1 MRYGACTTPRYTIKM
16 KKMKVKN
23 ILIVAT
29 LILSSIGCVNA
40 NNNSN
45 TAKGYTVN
53 ATTDAAEN
61 KLVILSK
68 ITDKQLVIL
77 DSTYVA
83 KGSFSFKGETADES
97 ELHFITFS
105 TTQPPGIPIILE
117 NGAKLDLNITGTG
130 TYNVTMSGG
139 KYTPEM
145 LKLYNVYTGYE
156 KEMAKF
162 NAEIAALDP
171 SSVTEEV
178 RRNTNVRY
186 TTLIQQRS
194 KNIED
199 FIRNEKATPATY
211 FAVKYLFNKPEPRL
225 IMLASKKM
233 GAELPDSKYTKSM
246 QAAAKQLGPLVEG
259 AMAPDIKL
267 KTPAGDSLALSS
279 LRGKVVLID
288 FWASWCGPCRREN
301 PNVKKIYE
309 KYKDQG
315 FEIYGV
321 SLDNNASRWNDAIA
335 KDGLTW
341 KHVSD
346 LAGWQSSA
354 AKLYGVRSI
363 PATFLLDKEGRI
375 YKSGFRS
382 HELEGLLQ
390 QLLTE

>member
-23 ILIVAT
+23 ILIAAT

-83 KGSFSFKGETADES
+83 KGSFSFKGETTDES

-130 TYNVTMSGG
+130 TYDVTMSGG

-246 QAAAKQLGPLVEG
+246 QATAKQLGPLVEG

-288 FWASWCGPCRREN
+288 FWASWCGPCRKEN
-301 PNVKKIYE
+301 PNVRRIYE

-390 QLLTE
+390 QLLAE

>member
-1 MRYGACTTPRYTIKM
+1 
-16 KKMKVKN
+16 
-23 ILIVAT
+23 
-29 LILSSIGCVNA
+29 
-40 NNNSN
+40 
-45 TAKGYTVN
+45 
-53 ATTDAAEN
+53 
-61 KLVILSK
+61 
-68 ITDKQLVIL
+68 
-77 DSTYVA
+77 
-83 KGSFSFKGETADES
+83 
-97 ELHFITFS
+97 
-105 TTQPPGIPIILE
+105 
-117 NGAKLDLNITGTG
+117 
-130 TYNVTMSGG
+130 MSGG

-186 TTLIQQRS
+186 TALIQQRS

-246 QAAAKQLGPLVEG
+246 QATAKQLGPLVEG

>member
-186 TTLIQQRS
+186 TALIQQRS

-246 QAAAKQLGPLVEG
+246 QATAKQLGPLVEG

>member
-1 MRYGACTTPRYTIKM
+1 M

-23 ILIVAT
+23 ILIAAT

-83 KGSFSFKGETADES
+83 KGSFSFKGETTDES

-130 TYNVTMSGG
+130 TYDVTMSGG

-246 QAAAKQLGPLVEG
+246 QATAKQLGPLVEG

-288 FWASWCGPCRREN
+288 FWASWCGPCRKEN
-301 PNVKKIYE
+301 PNVRRIYE

-390 QLLTE
+390 QLLAE

>member
-23 ILIVAT
+23 ILIAAT

-83 KGSFSFKGETADES
+83 KGSFSFKGETTDES

-130 TYNVTMSGG
+130 TYDVTMSGG

-178 RRNTNVRY
+178 KRNTNVRY

-246 QAAAKQLGPLVEG
+246 QATAKQLGPLVEG

-288 FWASWCGPCRREN
+288 FWASWCGPCRKEN
-301 PNVKKIYE
+301 PNVRRIYE

-390 QLLTE
+390 QLLAE

>member
-40 NNNSN
+40 HNNSN

-139 KYTPEM
+139 EYTPEM

-246 QAAAKQLGPLVEG
+246 QATAKQLGPLVEG

-288 FWASWCGPCRREN
+288 FWASWCGPCRKEN
-301 PNVKKIYE
+301 PNVRRIYE

-390 QLLTE
+390 QLLAE

>member
-1 MRYGACTTPRYTIKM
+1 M

-40 NNNSN
+40 HNNSN

-233 GAELPDSKYTKSM
+233 GAELPDSKYTKSI
-246 QAAAKQLGPLVEG
+246 QATAKQLGPLVEG